1 MKIIL
6 LFFQIYRTFDITL
19 YPPLGVAIENR
30 DNAIIVTNG
39 YIRTNLR
46 IEMQLPGIDKNV
58 SDGSCTAKN
67 DENFSTLVDAATN
80 FKAQIKIELDEF
92 IDTQVN
98 INQNVEP
105 TVDQNE
111 ELTIEAIKANPL
123 LCNRDEVSCK
133 YFPVV
138 DLNPENN
145 QELKLRACY
154 NSELDHSPAKSCA
167 IEGATTICCSKKA
180 SKNEGICL
188 TKNMDRVMV

>member
-1 MKIIL
+1 
-6 LFFQIYRTFDITL
+6 
-19 YPPLGVAIENR
+19 
-30 DNAIIVTNG
+30 
-39 YIRTNLR
+39 
-46 IEMQLPGIDKNV
+46 MQLPGIDKNV

-154 NSELDHSPAKSCA
+154 NSELGHFPAKSCA